1 MALSVQSTRTDM
13 ADAAPVAAEREP
25 GARANTRLRFA
36 VLAMAIV
43 PSAVSIAL
51 FTAILGRTP
60 AGDVVVSL
68 GLTVVIA
75 LAMSALALRM
85 ARHIVQPA
93 EVPQSSHVAADDSLV
108 DALTGLG
115 NHRAFHEEL
124 DRALVSYDRYQV
136 PVAVL
141 VLDIDDITL
150 VNETQGHAAGDALL
164 HEMGRLMSEVTRFS
178 DRSFRIDGDKFGLL
192 MPHTDVESA
201 MQIAQRLLE
210 RALRGR
216 DGAPPIPFSGGVSVC
231 PQFATTRSQ
240 LYAQADAALDW
251 CKRHGRASVD
261 VFHPQRDSTAG
272 HESSLGRSA
281 QIAKVVNEH
290 LVQPVY
296 QPIIDLE
303 TGRVLGFEG
312 LSRPDSASGF
322 SDPSTMFAVAATL
335 GRTVELDLACLHAV
349 IAGARSMPPDQLL
362 AINISPRTIEAPHFS
377 SDALLAILAEY
388 QMPPNRVV
396 VELTEREKIEDMNRL
411 QASLWALQRAGV
423 RIAADDV
430 GAGNSGLRLLSQ
442 VRFDIVKIDLSLVQD
457 GSERDSSRAVLRS
470 LRDLASRWGAAVIAE
485 GLETAAQLRTVH
497 ELGVTAGQGYLL
509 ARPMAQPDLAR
520 IDVAAL
526 GQGGAIL
533 DLRLPQYRQAPE
545 AVRSFSTS

>member
-1 MALSVQSTRTDM
+1 MALSVQSTRTQM
-13 ADAAPVAAEREP
+13 TDAANVAGEREP
-25 GARANTRLRFA
+25 AARVDKRLRLA

-43 PSAVSIAL
+43 PTAVSAAL
-51 FTAILGRTP
+51 LTVLLGRMP
-60 AGDVVVSL
+60 GSDVVVSL
-68 GLTVVIA
+68 GLTILIA
-75 LAMSALALRM
+75 LGVGGLTLRM
-85 ARHIVQPA
+85 GRHIVQPA
-93 EVPQSSHVAADDSLV
+93 ELPPPSHPVADESLV

-141 VLDIDDITL
+141 VLDIDDLTL
-150 VNETQGHAAGDALL
+150 VNESQGHVAGDVVLR
-164 HEMGRLMSEVTRFS
+164 EMGRLMSEVTRFS
-178 DRSFRIDGDKFGLL
+178 DRGFRIDGDKFGLL
-192 MPHTDVESA
+192 MPHTDVEGA
-201 MQIAQRLLE
+201 MQIAHRLLE
-210 RALRGR
+210 RALHPR
-216 DGAPPIPFSGGVSVC
+216 DGAQPIPFSGGVSVC

-240 LYAQADAALDW
+240 LYAQAGAALDW

-261 VFHPQRDSTAG
+261 VFHPQRDTTASQ
-272 HESSLGRSA
+272 ETSVGRSA

-312 LSRPDSASGF
+312 LSRPESASGF
-322 SDPSTMFAVAATL
+322 SDPGTMFAAAATL

-349 IAGARSMPPDQLL
+349 IAGARNMPPDQLL
-362 AINISPRTIEAPHFS
+362 SVNISPRTIEAPHFS
-377 SDALLAILAEY
+377 SDALLAILAGY
-388 QMPPNRVV
+388 QMPPNRIV

-411 QASLWALQRAGV
+411 QASLSALQRAGV

-485 GLETAAQLRTVH
+485 GLETAGQLRTVH

-509 ARPMAQPDLAR
+509 ARPMAQPDLVR

-545 AVRSFSTS
+545 AVRSYSAS